1 MATILRIKAV
11 KELTGLGRS
20 SIYDKIKRNE
30 FPPPISL
37 GPRAVGWLVSDLDS
51 WIKAQAASSPRHV
64 AWHADQSGDFETKG
78 SKTGRK
84 GPACR

>member
-30 FPPPISL
+30 FPPPIIL
-37 GPRAVGWLVSDLDS
+37 GPRAVGWLVSDLDA
-51 WIKAQAASSPRHV
+51 WLNAQAASSPRHV
-64 AWHADQSGDFETKG
+64 AWRAAQTADHKRNGQSIGPKG
-78 SKTGRK
+78 SVCT
-84 GPACR
+84 

>member
-20 SIYDKIKRNE
+20 SIYDKIKRHE

-37 GPRAVGWLVSDLDS
+37 GARAVGWLASDLNS
-51 WIKAQAASSPRHV
+51 WLDAQAASSPRHI
-64 AWHADQSGDFETKG
+64 AWSAAQSGECKSNG
-78 SKTGRK
+78 HKIGRK
-84 GPACR
+84 DPACT

>member
-30 FPPPISL
+30 FPPPIIL
-37 GPRAVGWLVSDLDS
+37 GPRAVGWLASDLDA
-51 WIKAQAASSPRHV
+51 WLNAQVASSPRHV
-64 AWHADQSGDFETKG
+64 AWRAAQSADHKPDGP
-78 SKTGRK
+78 KTGRK
-84 GPACR
+84 GSACT

>member
-30 FPPPISL
+30 FPPPIIL
-37 GPRAVGWLVSDLDS
+37 GPRAVGWLVSDLDA
-51 WIKAQAASSPRHV
+51 WLNAQAASSPRHV
-64 AWHADQSGDFETKG
+64 AWCAAQSAGREPKGHKADRKG
-78 SKTGRK
+78 S
-84 GPACR
+84 ACT

>member
-1 MATILRIKAV
+1 MAIILRIKAV

-37 GPRAVGWLVSDLDS
+37 GPRAVGWLVSDLDI
-51 WIKAQAASSPRHV
+51 WLNAQAASSPRHI
-64 AWHADQSGDFETKG
+64 AWRAAQSAGCEPKGQKSARKG
-78 SKTGRK
+78 S
-84 GPACR
+84 ACA